1 MKFFNTAKGEKET
14 FYSAKRNIGLY
25 ICGPTVYSDTHL
37 GHAKSYVSF
46 DVLKRWLIYKGYEVT
61 HIQNFTDVSDETAL
75 GASKEGVDEF
85 TFTQKYEKEFL
96 EKMSLL
102 SNTPATK
109 YTRASE
115 FVHQIAQETK
125 KLLDA
130 GEAYQTNE
138 GIFVRIKQEEHGKLL
153 RVDLEDSL
161 AEATSDVNSGPKESP
176 HDTLLW
182 GPPLDGGEI
191 WQFDGL
197 PPGRPGWHLEC
208 TIMSSSELELPIDIH
223 WGGIDL
229 IYPHHET
236 EMILAE
242 KIGLSS
248 YCDFWMHNGLMED
261 AEGKLSKSRGE
272 RITLEEVFEECPP
285 ASLRFYLLSY
295 HYRDFTP
302 YTPSALLEACNE
314 AEKLGI
320 NAVDCMIVDPTDP
333 REDEEL
339 VSLVS
344 EFEEALADDLDTP
357 RALKVLRKLD
367 KIAGK
372 RLRDNNNL
380 GSVSGMYSIFE
391 CVLGLFSN

>member
-14 FYSAKRNIGLY
+14 FHSDKKNIGLY

-138 GIFVRIKQEEHGKLL
+138 GIFVRINQEEHGKLL

-261 AEGKLSKSRGE
+261 ADGKLSKSRGE
-272 RITLEEVFEECPP
+272 RITLGQVFEDCPP
-285 ASLRFYLLSY
+285 AALRFYLLSH
-295 HYRDFTP
+295 HYREFTP
-302 YTPSALLEACNE
+302 YSPEGLLKACKE
-314 AEKLGI
+314 GERLGL
-320 NAVDCMIVDPTDP
+320 NAVDCMVVDSSDP
-333 REDEEL
+333 KKDDEIFPLLSIFED
-339 VSLVS
+339 
-344 EFEEALADDLDTP
+344 ALDDDLDTP
-357 RALKVLRKLD
+357 KALDVLRDLD
-367 KIAGK
+367 KIASE
-372 RLRDNNNL
+372 RLKSGENVSSL
-380 GSVSGMYSIFE
+380 SGMYKIFQR
-391 CVLGLFSN
+391 VLGVFS

>member
-1 MKFFNTAKGEKET
+1 MKLFNTVSGKKED
-14 FYSAKRNIGLY
+14 FNPDSKKLGLY

-46 DVLKRWLIYKGYEVT
+46 DILKRWLGYKGYEVN

-75 GASKEGVDEF
+75 GASKSGEDELDF
-85 TFTQKYEKEFL
+85 TRKYEEEFL
-96 EKMSLL
+96 GKMKLL

-109 YTRASE
+109 YTRASD
-115 FVHQIAQETK
+115 FVPQIAEETK

-130 GEAYQTNE
+130 SEAYHTEE
-138 GIFVRIKQEEHGKLL
+138 GIFLRIKQEEHGKLL
-153 RVDLEDSL
+153 GVNLEESL
-161 AEATSDVNSGPKESP
+161 AEGTDEVNSGPKESP

-182 GPPLDGGEI
+182 GPPLEGGKI
-191 WQFDGL
+191 WEFDGL

-208 TIMSSSELELPIDIH
+208 TLMSSSELDLPIDIH

-242 KIGLSS
+242 KIGLSN

-272 RITLEEVFEECPP
+272 RITLAEVFKDCPP
-285 ASLRFYLLSY
+285 PALRFYLLSY

-302 YTPSALLEACNE
+302 YSPEGLLAACQE
-314 AEKLGI
+314 GERLGI
-320 NAVDCMIVDPTDP
+320 NAVDCMVTEPTDP
-333 REDEEL
+333 KEDEETSPL
-339 VSLVS
+339 VL
-344 EFEEALADDLDTP
+344 EFEAALSDDLDTP
-357 RALKVLRKLD
+357 RTLDVLRDLD
-367 KIAGK
+367 VVAGN
-372 RLRDNNNL
+372 RLKD
-380 GSVSGMYSIFE
+380 GGDIGPISGMYSIFQ
-391 CVLGLFSN
+391 CVLGVFS

>member
-1 MKFFNTAKGEKET
+1 
-14 FYSAKRNIGLY
+14 
-25 ICGPTVYSDTHL
+25 L

-75 GASKEGVDEF
+75 GASKEGIDEF

-96 EKMSLL
+96 EKMNLL

-182 GPPLDGGEI
+182 GPPLEGGEI

-261 AEGKLSKSRGE
+261 ADGKLSKSRGE
-272 RITLEEVFEECPP
+272 RITLGQVFEDCPP
-285 ASLRFYLLSY
+285 AALRFYLLSH
-295 HYRDFTP
+295 HYREFTP
-302 YTPSALLEACNE
+302 YSPEGLLKACKE
-314 AEKLGI
+314 GERLGV
-320 NAVDCMIVDPTDP
+320 NAVDCMVVDSSDP
-333 REDEEL
+333 RKDDEISPLLSMFED
-339 VSLVS
+339 
-344 EFEEALADDLDTP
+344 ALDDDLDTP
-357 RALKVLRKLD
+357 KALDVLRNLD
-367 KIAGK
+367 KIASE
-372 RLRDNNNL
+372 RLESGENL
-380 GSVSGMYSIFE
+380 SSLSGMYRIFQR
-391 CVLGLFSN
+391 VLGVFS

>member
-14 FYSAKRNIGLY
+14 FHSDKKNIGLY

-261 AEGKLSKSRGE
+261 ADGKLSKSRGE
-272 RITLEEVFEECPP
+272 RITLGQVFEDCPP
-285 ASLRFYLLSY
+285 AALRFYLLSH
-295 HYRDFTP
+295 HYREFTP
-302 YTPSALLEACNE
+302 YSPEGLLKACKE
-314 AEKLGI
+314 GERLGL
-320 NAVDCMIVDPTDP
+320 NAVDCMVVDSSDP
-333 REDEEL
+333 KKDDEIFPLLSIFED
-339 VSLVS
+339 
-344 EFEEALADDLDTP
+344 ALDDDLDTP
-357 RALKVLRKLD
+357 KALDVLRDLD
-367 KIAGK
+367 KIASE
-372 RLRDNNNL
+372 RLKSGENVSSL
-380 GSVSGMYSIFE
+380 SGMYKIFQR
-391 CVLGLFSN
+391 VLGVFS

>member
-14 FYSAKRNIGLY
+14 FHSDKKNIGLY

-46 DVLKRWLIYKGYEVT
+46 DVLKRWLIYKGFEVT

-96 EKMSLL
+96 EKMNLL

-191 WQFDGL
+191 WQVDGL

-261 AEGKLSKSRGE
+261 ADGKLSKSRGE
-272 RITLEEVFEECPP
+272 RISLGQVFEDCPP
-285 ASLRFYLLSY
+285 AALRFYLLSH
-295 HYRDFTP
+295 HYREFTP
-302 YTPSALLEACNE
+302 YSPEGLLEACQE
-314 AEKLGI
+314 GERLGI
-320 NAVDCMIVDPTDP
+320 NAVDCVIVDPTDP

-339 VSLVS
+339 APLVS
-344 EFEEALADDLDTP
+344 RFEEALDDDLDTP
-357 RALKVLRKLD
+357 KALNVLRDLD
-367 KIAGK
+367 KIAGE
-372 RLRDNNNL
+372 RLKSSEDL
-380 GSVSGMYSIFE
+380 GSVSGMYRIFQR
-391 CVLGLFSN
+391 VLGVFS

>member
-1 MKFFNTAKGEKET
+1 
-14 FYSAKRNIGLY
+14 LY

-75 GASKEGVDEF
+75 GASKEGIDEF

-96 EKMSLL
+96 EKMNLL

-182 GPPLDGGEI
+182 GPPLEGGEI

-261 AEGKLSKSRGE
+261 ADGKLSKSRGE
-272 RITLEEVFEECPP
+272 RITLGQVFEDCPP
-285 ASLRFYLLSY
+285 AALRFYLLSH
-295 HYRDFTP
+295 HYREFTP
-302 YTPSALLEACNE
+302 YSPEGLLKACKE
-314 AEKLGI
+314 GERLGV
-320 NAVDCMIVDPTDP
+320 NAVDCMVVDSSDP
-333 REDEEL
+333 RKDDEISPLLSMFED
-339 VSLVS
+339 
-344 EFEEALADDLDTP
+344 ALDDDLDTP
-357 RALKVLRKLD
+357 KALDVLRNLD
-367 KIAGK
+367 KIASE
-372 RLRDNNNL
+372 RLESGENL
-380 GSVSGMYSIFE
+380 SSLSGMYRIFQR
-391 CVLGLFSN
+391 VLGVFS

>member
-1 MKFFNTAKGEKET
+1 LKFFNTAKGEKET
-14 FYSAKRNIGLY
+14 FHSDKKNIGLY

-46 DVLKRWLIYKGYEVT
+46 DVLKRWLIYKGFEVT

-96 EKMSLL
+96 EKMNLL

-191 WQFDGL
+191 WQVDGL

-261 AEGKLSKSRGE
+261 ADGKLSKSRGE
-272 RITLEEVFEECPP
+272 RISLGQVFEDCPP
-285 ASLRFYLLSY
+285 AALRFYLLSH
-295 HYRDFTP
+295 HYREFTP
-302 YTPSALLEACNE
+302 YSPEGLLEACQE
-314 AEKLGI
+314 GERLGI
-320 NAVDCMIVDPTDP
+320 NAVDCVIVDPTDP

-339 VSLVS
+339 APLVS
-344 EFEEALADDLDTP
+344 RFEEALDDDLDTP
-357 RALKVLRKLD
+357 KALNVLRDLD
-367 KIAGK
+367 KIAGE
-372 RLRDNNNL
+372 RLKSSEDL
-380 GSVSGMYSIFE
+380 GSVSGMYRIFQR
-391 CVLGLFSN
+391 VLGVFS

>member
-261 AEGKLSKSRGE
+261 ADGKLSKSRGE
-272 RITLEEVFEECPP
+272 RITLGQVFEDCPP
-285 ASLRFYLLSY
+285 AALRFYLLSH
-295 HYRDFTP
+295 HYREFTP
-302 YTPSALLEACNE
+302 YSPEGLLKACKE
-314 AEKLGI
+314 GERLGL
-320 NAVDCMIVDPTDP
+320 NAVDCMVVDSSDP
-333 REDEEL
+333 KKDDEISPLLSIFED
-339 VSLVS
+339 
-344 EFEEALADDLDTP
+344 ALDDDLDTP
-357 RALKVLRKLD
+357 KALDVLRDLD
-367 KIAGK
+367 KIASE
-372 RLRDNNNL
+372 RLKSGENVSSL
-380 GSVSGMYSIFE
+380 SGMYKIFQR
-391 CVLGLFSN
+391 VLGVFS